1 MTIRQR
7 PGSRREARLPR
18 KPSMH
23 THACTTSSRRT
34 GHLQVERVPTSH
46 VMCPICIGLI
56 NVEFAENEPQGLR
69 SIGCRDATK
78 QWRTLGD
85 FPEKRTQHVN
95 GTCSLPQRKR
105 MGPLATYPAVHLR
118 LRTPATASQP
128 AALRPVLPA
137 DAHAPAHCN
146 MTGKCQPQTSYVAG
160 APRYRPSEPD
170 ETVHYHFPSWLA
182 MPLKEAAVGTR
193 R

>member
-18 KPSMH
+18 NPTMH
-23 THACTTSSRRT
+23 TQACTTSSRRT

-56 NVEFAENEPQGLR
+56 NAEFAENEPQGLR

-85 FPEKRTQHVN
+85 FPEKRPKHVN

-105 MGPLATYPAVHLR
+105 MGPLATYTAVHLR

-137 DAHAPAHCN
+137 DAHAP
-146 MTGKCQPQTSYVAG
+146 
-160 APRYRPSEPD
+160 RPLQHDRKGSTTD
-170 ETVHYHFPSWLA
+170 LLCSRSTKVPS
-182 MPLKEAAVGTR
+182 VSDR
-193 R
+193 RD